1 MDRITDRWAQRY
13 TGFGMRRLASFV
25 AIFLLLSTVSP
36 ALACVT
42 NRAMSHEESAC
53 CRTTHGKCG
62 QMVKQ
67 GCCRIELRTSER
79 PQLLATAPETNVLR
93 AVVAR
98 LGSIS
103 AADRTNS
110 PLLLQTAMDHAPP
123 GFLAAKF
130 AVLRI

>member
-1 MDRITDRWAQRY
+1 
-13 TGFGMRRLASFV
+13 MRRLASLV
-25 AIFLLLSTVSP
+25 AIFLLFSTVSP
-36 ALACVT
+36 ALACVA

-53 CRTTHGKCG
+53 CSTLHTKCA

-67 GCCRIELRTSER
+67 GCCRMELRTSER
-79 PQLLATAPETNVLR
+79 PQLLATAPETNVHW

-103 AADRTNS
+103 TADRMNS

-123 GFLAAKF
+123 GFLAVTI

>member
-1 MDRITDRWAQRY
+1 
-13 TGFGMRRLASFV
+13 MRRLASLV
-25 AIFLLLSTVSP
+25 AIVLLFFAVSP
-36 ALACVT
+36 ALACVA

-53 CRTTHGKCG
+53 CRMLHSSCG

-67 GCCRIELRTSER
+67 GCCRMELRTSER
-79 PQLLATAPETNVLR
+79 PQLLAAAPETNVHW

-103 AADRTNS
+103 AADRPNS
-110 PLLLQTAMDHAPP
+110 LLLLPSAMDHAPP
-123 GFLAAKF
+123 GSLAVTI